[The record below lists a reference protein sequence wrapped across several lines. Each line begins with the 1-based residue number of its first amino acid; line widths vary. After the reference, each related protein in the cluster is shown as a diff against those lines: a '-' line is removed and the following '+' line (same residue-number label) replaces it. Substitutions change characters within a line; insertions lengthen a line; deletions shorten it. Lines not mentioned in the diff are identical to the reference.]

1 MSGSL
6 VDTNIII
13 KVLNGN
19 DEAVELF
26 DSLDEIYI
34 SVITVG
40 ELIYGAY
47 KSSRKRENIS
57 LFESFLSEY
66 PLIAV
71 NDEISRIYG
80 EIKAE
85 LVVKGINIPENDL
98 WIAAIA
104 IFNNFSLVT
113 FDQHFNNISKL
124 RLLERN

>member
-98 WIAAIA
+98 WIAATA